1 MSGGRSGIFRLSSCS
16 GSWGGFVR
24 VSRSV
29 FQVGQVNKF
38 GGSVLSAAFE
48 QGLNMKFIGSVLSG
62 ILMLQRDGMANAP
75 CPLFVLVSA
84 SLALRKSRCFGLGSA
99 CYNKAHQ
106 YAPSAPD
113 AAAPRRCAY
122 RYGEFRSA
130 QYPGF
135 LE

>member
-1 MSGGRSGIFRLSSCS
+1 MSGVFRRWSCS

-29 FQVGQVNKF
+29 VQVGQVNRF

-48 QGLNMKFIGSVLSG
+48 QGLNMKFMGSVLSG
-62 ILMLQRDGMANAP
+62 MFTHPRGVRASAP
-75 CPLFVLVSA
+75 CRFFVLVSA
-84 SLALRKSRCFGLGSA
+84 SLALRKALCFGRGSA

-122 RYGEFRSA
+122 RYVA
-130 QYPGF
+130 PGSSP
-135 LE
+135 